1 MDAAIA
7 RARAVAAVSEV
18 SLIVSMDCFSFRIS
32 RTGAT
37 HCHKV
42 NESVMTLT

>member
-1 MDAAIA
+1 MEATIA
-7 RARAVAAVSEV
+7 TASAVAAASEE

-42 NESVMTLT
+42 NESGMTLT

>member
-1 MDAAIA
+1 MEATIA
-7 RARAVAAVSEV
+7 MASAVAVASED

-42 NESVMTLT
+42 NEAVMTVI